1 VADIFDTLN
10 NYDRRLR
17 QLETKPIKSPTATDD
32 GVPAGGAQGEMLIK
46 SSSIDYDTQWVEG
59 IPTAGTT
66 GQVLSKASGT
76 NYDMQW
82 IDGVPTGGAQG
93 QVLTKSSATDY
104 DMEWASP
111 STGTPS
117 TVSLVASSSASSA
130 SGSAS
135 LVINMPTGVQEGDL
149 VVIFCASENEA
160 GAAPTLSSGWT
171 TYLSAT
177 TSPSNI
183 KRSIFYKFMTAT
195 PDTNA
200 TLTITST
207 NASAAIAYAFRG
219 VETPTGFTHPIKS
232 YAAATSTSGMP
243 NPPSITTTY
252 TNEFVFV
259 FGALD
264 DTIFTAANILAPT
277 GFSNAL
283 AVSGGNATAGSNIM
297 VMGAVDSTTT
307 AGTLDPAAFTV
318 SGATPSE
325 EWVAYTMTFWREN
338 GLNTSRKEII
348 VAASD
353 ETTALTTGTG
363 KVTFRAPENMFLSSS
378 HLPRASVTTAP
389 TGAPLVVDIDAGS
402 FSTPNTVSTIFST
415 TISIDISEFTST
427 TAATPCVLSTTFI
440 PDDAQI
446 RVDITQIGS
455 TVAGAG
461 LKVTLYYFIENS

>member
-1 VADIFDTLN
+1 MADIFDTLN
-10 NYDRRLR
+10 SHDRRLR
-17 QLETKPIKSPTATDD
+17 QLETKPIKSPTATVVDD
-32 GVPAGGAQGEMLIK
+32 GLPTGGVTGDMLVK
-46 SSSIDYDTQWVEG
+46 SSATDYDAQWVEG
-59 IPTAGTT
+59 IPTGGAAG
-66 GQVLSKASGT
+66 QILSKATTT

-82 IDGVPTGGAQG
+82 IDQPTVG
-93 QVLTKSSATDY
+93 
-104 DMEWASP
+104 SP
-111 STGTPS
+111 STIS
-117 TVSLVASSSASSA
+117 YVASSSASSA

-135 LVINMPTGVQEGDL
+135 LVINMPAGLQEGDL
-149 VVIFCASENEA
+149 VVIFAASESA
-160 GAAPTLSSGWT
+160 TAPSLGTWT
-171 TYLSAT
+171 SYLSAT
-177 TSPSNI
+177 TAPTTI
-183 KRSIFYKFMTAT
+183 GRAIFHKFMTAT
-195 PDTNA
+195 PDTSA

-219 VETPTGFTHPIKS
+219 VVTPSGFSSPIKS
-232 YAAATSTSGMP
+232 FAAATNTSGMP

-252 TNEFVFV
+252 TDEFVFV

-283 AVSGGNATAGSNIM
+283 AVSGGNATAGNNIM

-307 AGTLDPAAFTV
+307 TGTLDPAAFTV

-389 TGAPLVVDIDAGS
+389 TGATLVVDIDAGS

>member
-1 VADIFDTLN
+1 MADIKDTLN
-10 NYDRRLR
+10 NFDRRLR
-17 QLETKPIKSPTATDD
+17 NLETRTVATTSAATSDPEDD
-32 GVPAGGAQGEMLIK
+32 GLPAGGAQGEMLIK

-66 GQVLSKASGT
+66 GQVL
-76 NYDMQW
+76 
-82 IDGVPTGGAQG
+82 
-93 QVLTKSSATDY
+93 TKSSATDY

-111 STGTPS
+111 ATDTPS
-117 TVSLVASSSASSA
+117 TISLVASSSASSA
-130 SGSAS
+130 SGSTS

-149 VVIFCASENEA
+149 VVIFCASEA
-160 GAAPTLSSGWT
+160 ATAPTLGTWT
-171 TYLSAT
+171 SYTSAT
-177 TSPSNI
+177 TSPSTI
-183 KRSIFYKFMTAT
+183 GRAIFYKFMTAT

-219 VETPTGFTHPIKS
+219 VATPTGFTHPIKS

-252 TNEFVFV
+252 TDEFVFV

-264 DTIFTAANILAPT
+264 DTIFTAANIVAPS

-389 TGAPLVVDIDAGS
+389 TGATLVVDINAGS

-427 TAATPCVLSTTFI
+427 TAAIPCVLSTTFI